1 MNNAATQTSLFTLYR
16 QQRGGRNIQALATGT
31 EQDMLN
37 RHEQTPIG
45 DGWFHSVRPIDHET
59 AQQALAATDLDR
71 LIRDKTIDGYRT
83 ADGYT
88 IRRMYAGKPYKV
100 NGTWSNDVY
109 PAGHPRAGR
118 TVDAFRVIAPT
129 GETIS
134 EYNGLDRD
142 AIRTAINR
150 HRDEGW
156 TYLGA
161 KAQS

>member
-1 MNNAATQTSLFTLYR
+1 
-16 QQRGGRNIQALATGT
+16 
-31 EQDMLN
+31 
-37 RHEQTPIG
+37 
-45 DGWFHSVRPIDHET
+45 
-59 AQQALAATDLDR
+59 
-71 LIRDKTIDGYRT
+71 
-83 ADGYT
+83 
-88 IRRMYAGKPYKV
+88 MYAGKPYKV